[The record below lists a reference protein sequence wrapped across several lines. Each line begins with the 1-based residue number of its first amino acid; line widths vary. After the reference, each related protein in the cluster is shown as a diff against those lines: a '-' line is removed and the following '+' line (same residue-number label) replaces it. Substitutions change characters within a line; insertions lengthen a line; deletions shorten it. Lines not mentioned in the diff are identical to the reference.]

1 VKHRPDQVGLS
12 AADMQRLRPWWIRAH
27 RCVAVP
33 FRTVRRRLLTVLGI
47 RSRSG
52 HAFSEAFPEVAHRR
66 AA

>member
-1 VKHRPDQVGLS
+1 VGLS
-12 AADMQRLRPWWIRAH
+12 AADMHRLRPWWIRAH